1 MTQWQN
7 FIERNKQTERN
18 PRGPAWEQFLNDA
31 PIGCWVTMGV
41 CLDDTRNPPRFYEF
55 DGFYDTKTVD
65 LVLLDSKNPH
75 RMYLRRVPIELFWP
89 LT

>member
-7 FIERNKQTERN
+7 FIERNKQTERD

-31 PIGCWVTMGV
+31 PIECGAIGV
-41 CLDDTRNPPRFYEF
+41 CIDDTRNPPRFYEF

-65 LVLLDSKNPH
+65 LVLIDSKNPH
-75 RMYLRRVPIELFWP
+75 RMYSRRVPIEIFWP